1 MTLYTGTVLSVN
13 LPLISLFKSDQGL
26 KLAIIMVTDNS
37 VVREAVYRASEA
49 GVRVV
54 AHSIRWS
61 EDGAAVWGDSL
72 PINLRDEADKF

>member
-1 MTLYTGTVLSVN
+1 MTLYTGTVLSVT
-13 LPLISLFKSDQGL
+13 LPLFKLIKVSLLPCL
-26 KLAIIMVTDNS
+26 KITDNS
-37 VVREAVYRASEA
+37 MVREAVYRASEA

-61 EDGAAVWGDSL
+61 EDGSAVWGDSL

>member
-1 MTLYTGTVLSVN
+1 MAN
-13 LPLISLFKSDQGL
+13 
-26 KLAIIMVTDNS
+26 IIVTDNS
-37 VVREAVYRASEA
+37 DLREAVYRASEA

-72 PINLRDEADKF
+72 PINLRDEVDKF